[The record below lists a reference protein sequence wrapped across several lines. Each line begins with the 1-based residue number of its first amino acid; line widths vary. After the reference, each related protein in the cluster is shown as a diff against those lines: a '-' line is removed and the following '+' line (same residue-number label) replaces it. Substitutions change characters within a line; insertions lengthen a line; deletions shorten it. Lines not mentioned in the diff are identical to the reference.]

1 MSIRGPRKGENYELS
16 VDLNSEYKE
25 KRKDAIKRVIASMTV
40 GKDADVSGL
49 FPDVLKNMQTDDLE
63 QKKLVYL
70 YLMNYAKT
78 QPELVILAVNTFVKD
93 TDDPNPLVRALA
105 IRTMGCLRAEKI
117 IDYLSDPLQKCLR
130 DDNPYVRK
138 TAALC
143 VAKLYDLK
151 PELVLE
157 NGFLEQLHDM
167 ISDSNPM
174 VVANTVAALT
184 DIHISVTSQPSTSS
198 ADIAQF
204 AITTPVLNK
213 LLIALNECSEWGRVA
228 ILNALARYTAVDDK
242 ESEHICERVV
252 PQFQHVNGS
261 VVLAAM
267 KVVMIHLR
275 NVTREDLE
283 KQLIRKMAPPLVT
296 LLSSP
301 PEVQWVALRNINLL
315 LQRRPD
321 ILSNEIRVFFCKYND
336 PLYVKIEKLDVM
348 VRLASPKN
356 MDALLSE
363 LKEYASE
370 VDVDFVRKSIKAIGQ
385 TAVKIDEAAGR
396 CVDVLLELINTR
408 VSYVVQEAVVV
419 MKDIFRKY
427 PETYEGV
434 IPTLCANLEDLDE
447 PEAKA
452 SLIWII
458 GEYAS
463 KIDNAAELLNSFV
476 DAFTEESYPVQLQ
489 TLTAVVKLFLKKPDS
504 SQAIVQRIL
513 NTATKDC
520 DSPDV
525 RDRAYIYWRLLS
537 MDPAAAKSVVL
548 SHRPPISIP
557 ATTVAPAMLEELI
570 SEIGSLAS
578 VYHKP
583 PETFIGKG
591 RIGADSLQR
600 KADGIEDQ
608 FSTQKALQTVAA
620 GQQAENLL
628 DFGDDPSDGGVSG
641 LAATQVFSQP
651 AAANLLAGTSS
662 NPLDDLVSIFGNS
675 ASIAPA
681 TPAPASALFGGMGVP
696 MTPATPAP
704 LNAGLFGGGG
714 FATPTQSSQPGSSAN
729 KPAQEDDLLG
739 LF

>member
-1 MSIRGPRKGENYELS
+1 MSLRPPRKGENYELS
-16 VDLNSEYKE
+16 VDLNSEYRD

-40 GKDADVSGL
+40 GKDVSGL
-49 FPDVLKNMQTDDLE
+49 FPDVLKNMQTEDLE

-117 IDYLSDPLQKCLR
+117 IDYLCDPLQKCLR

-151 PELVLE
+151 PELVID
-157 NGFLEQLHDM
+157 NGFLEQLHEM

-184 DIHISVTSQPSTSS
+184 DIHAAAIAANPQAISQNDSGVFHITSQILT
-198 ADIAQF
+198 
-204 AITTPVLNK
+204 K
-213 LLIALNECSEWGRVA
+213 LLVALNECSEWGRVA
-228 ILNALARYTAVDDK
+228 ILNALARYVAQDEK

-252 PQFQHVNGS
+252 PQFQHANGA
-261 VVLAAM
+261 VVLAAV
-267 KVVMIHLR
+267 KAIMIHIR
-275 NVTREDLE
+275 QVRREDLI
-283 KQLIRKMAPPLVT
+283 KQLARKMAPPLVT

-315 LQRRPD
+315 LQKRPD

-336 PLYVKIEKLDVM
+336 PLYVKVEKLDIM
-348 VRLASPKN
+348 VRLASDN
-356 MDALLSE
+356 NVDALLSE

-370 VDVDFVRKSIKAIGQ
+370 VDVDFVRKSVKTIGQ
-385 TAVKIDEAAGR
+385 TAVKIESAAER
-396 CVDVLLELINTR
+396 CVNVLLELIASR

-427 PETYEGV
+427 PSTYEGV
-434 IPTLCANLEDLDE
+434 IPTLCSNLDELDE

-458 GEYAS
+458 GEYAN
-463 KIDNAAELLNSFV
+463 KIDNAGELLGIFV
-476 DAFTEESYPVQLQ
+476 DSFTEESYPVQLQ
-489 TLTAVVKLFLKKPDS
+489 TLTAVVKLFLIKPDS
-504 SQAIVQRIL
+504 SQGIVQRVL

-537 MDPAAAKSVVL
+537 TDPGAAKAVVL
-548 SHRPPISIP
+548 AHRPPISIP
-557 ATTVAPAMLEELI
+557 RTTVAPALLEELVGDI
-570 SEIGSLAS
+570 STLAS

-583 PETFIGKG
+583 AETFVGRG
-591 RIGADSLQR
+591 RIGAESMQR
-600 KADGIEDQ
+600 KGVDVSDDR
-608 FSTQKALQTVAA
+608 FSTQKALETVAA

-628 DFGDDPSDGGVSG
+628 DLSDGPTTEGQPSG
-641 LAATQVFSQP
+641 LAATQVLAQP

-662 NPLDDLVSIFGNS
+662 NPLDDLVSIFG
-675 ASIAPA
+675 
-681 TPAPASALFGGMGVP
+681 GGD
-696 MTPATPAP
+696 T
-704 LNAGLFGGGG
+704 GGGG
-714 FATPTQSSQPGSSAN
+714 GLGGPSPGIGIGIGQSLSPTPGVAAPTRPAFSPTPAAASAS
-729 KPAQEDDLLG
+729 KPEDDLLG